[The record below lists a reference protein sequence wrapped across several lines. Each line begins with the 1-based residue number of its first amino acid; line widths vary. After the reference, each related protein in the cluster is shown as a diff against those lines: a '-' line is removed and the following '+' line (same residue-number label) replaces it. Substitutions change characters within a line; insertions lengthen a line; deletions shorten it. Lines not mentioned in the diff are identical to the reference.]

1 MEYGPFPGMPRD
13 DRKAKGYEVAL
24 FILLTVFT
32 VGVVVFTILI

>member
-13 DRKAKGYEVAL
+13 DRKATGCEVGL

-32 VGVVVFTILI
+32 IGVVVFMILM